1 MSDALTIRP
10 LRADD
15 AAQWRTIRLESLKAH
30 PIAFQSSYE
39 EAVTKD
45 LAFFA
50 GRIPPANSD
59 SALFGAFIDGN
70 LVGTCGLQ
78 VLTGPKQRHKAQVWG
93 MYVTPAARRHG
104 AGAALV
110 QAAIDHARTRVA
122 IVSLVVSMQND
133 AARALYRRM
142 GFVAYGVEKRAL
154 RYEGVDHDD
163 ELMALDLGNGL

>member
-78 VLTGPKQRHKAQVWG
+78 VLSGPKQRHKAQVWG
-93 MYVTPAARRHG
+93 MYVTPSARRHG
-104 AGAALV
+104 TGAALV
-110 QAAIDHARTRVA
+110 QTAIDHARTRVA
-122 IVSLVVSMQND
+122 IVSLVVSMEND

-142 GFVAYGVEKRAL
+142 GFVPYGVEKRAL

-163 ELMALDLGNGL
+163 ELMALDLQNGL

>member
-15 AAQWRTIRLESLKAH
+15 AAQWRTIRLEALKAH

-39 EAVTKD
+39 ESVTKD

-50 GRIPPANSD
+50 ARIPPSD
-59 SALFGAFIDGN
+59 GESALFGAFLDGT

>member
-78 VLTGPKQRHKAQVWG
+78 VLSGPKQRHKAQVWG
-93 MYVTPAARRHG
+93 MYVTPAARRLG
-104 AGAALV
+104 TGAALV

-122 IVSLVVSMQND
+122 IVSLVVSMEND

-142 GFVAYGVEKRAL
+142 GFVPYGVEKRAL

-163 ELMALDLGNGL
+163 ELMALDLQNGL

>member
-15 AAQWRTIRLESLKAH
+15 AAQWRTIRLEALKAH

-50 GRIPPANSD
+50 ARIPADGD
-59 SALFGAFIDGN
+59 SALFGALLGGN

-78 VLTGPKQRHKAQVWG
+78 ILTGPKQRHKAQVWG

-104 AGAALV
+104 TGAALV

-122 IVSLVVSMQND
+122 VVSLVVSMENA

-163 ELMALDLGNGL
+163 ELMALDLANGL